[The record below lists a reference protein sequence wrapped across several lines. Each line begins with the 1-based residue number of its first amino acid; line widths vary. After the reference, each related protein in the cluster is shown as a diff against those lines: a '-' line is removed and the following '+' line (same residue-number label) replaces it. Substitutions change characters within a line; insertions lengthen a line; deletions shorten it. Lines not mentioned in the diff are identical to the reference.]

1 MDFIDKLE
9 KRMGIKQKIYT
20 TNEQFKTKPFWI
32 RWSVGLIGLILLVM
46 GAVGIY
52 WSREPDLI
60 DTSTEI
66 QRHLKDGKVPTGIAS
81 SVVLKSLMQE
91 LLYKPGGFLSNDAS
105 PPGMY
110 LDNIT
115 SFEYGA
121 IFQIRDFTRA
131 FRKDFSRS
139 QTQSSDDEDLKIA
152 ENKFNVDVKSW
163 AFPAAEGEYEEG
175 IRSLDKYIGRLNTG
189 NANFYARADN
199 LYSWLGDVESRLG
212 SLSLNLSQSVGLAG
226 IDTTTIGTETEGT
239 DTTDSMTKTSWF
251 KLDDVFY
258 EARGQTWA
266 LIHLLK
272 AVETDFQ
279 DVLIKKNALISLRQI
294 IRELE
299 ASQAAI
305 WSPIILNGSGYGI
318 LANHSLTLAN
328 YISRATAGIA
338 GLRQLL
344 KNG

>member
-1 MDFIDKLE
+1 
-9 KRMGIKQKIYT
+9 MGIKEKIYT

-32 RWSVGLIGLILLVM
+32 RWSAGLVVLALLVM
-46 GAVGIY
+46 VVVGMY

-60 DTSTEI
+60 DTTAEVQS
-66 QRHLKDGKVPTGIAS
+66 HLKDGKVPTGIAS
-81 SVVLKSLMQE
+81 AVALKSLMKE
-91 LLYKPGGFLSNDAS
+91 LLYKPGGLLSNDAS

-110 LDNIT
+110 LDNIPA
-115 SFEYGA
+115 FEYGA

-139 QTQSSDDEDLKIA
+139 QTQSSDDDDLKIV
-152 ENKFNVDVKSW
+152 ENKFSIDVKSW
-163 AFPAAEGEYEEG
+163 AFPAAESEYEEG
-175 IRSLDKYIGRLNTG
+175 IRSLDKYIARLNTG
-189 NANFYARADN
+189 NAHFYARADN
-199 LYSWLGDVESRLG
+199 LYTWLSDVESRLG

-226 IDTTTIGTETEGT
+226 IDTTTTGTEASGS
-239 DTTDSMTKTSWF
+239 DTTSTITKTSWF

-258 EARGQTWA
+258 EARGQAWA

-272 AVETDFQ
+272 AVEVDFQ
-279 DVLIKKNALISLRQI
+279 DVLAKKNALVPLRQI

-299 ASQAAI
+299 ASQAPV
-305 WSPIILNGSGYGI
+305 WSPMILNGSGYGI